1 MDRIDT
7 KTSHSDEELLFSAFT
22 ANKNIASNDYIG
34 DFITLVIK
42 LNTIDHFLFKDP
54 QNRIDLILIK
64 KNIENRIKI
73 DNEDIKNVYSAL
85 LEKCN
90 FLLKKMSFKS
100 KETNRYSL
108 EFERHIIPEEITFES
123 DGFKDMSMKFDYL
136 YNDNFN
142 LATFWDNIRQY
153 EINCRDHKSKAS
165 ELILLMKHY
174 QKDKVSSIQVKNL
187 LKSFDSLYESIY
199 NAKIK
204 KEYNLVALDTIRNYI
219 YNSRL
224 SISMSEQDYSFER
237 LKKDI
242 AEIDEFKYVH
252 AYAIIIRIT
261 RLFSIWSMT
270 LIWSLKKKKTILE

>member
-1 MDRIDT
+1 M
-7 KTSHSDEELLFSAFT
+7 
-22 ANKNIASNDYIG
+22 
-34 DFITLVIK
+34 
-42 LNTIDHFLFKDP
+42 
-54 QNRIDLILIK
+54 
-64 KNIENRIKI
+64 
-73 DNEDIKNVYSAL
+73 
-85 LEKCN
+85 
-90 FLLKKMSFKS
+90 
-100 KETNRYSL
+100 

-204 KEYNLVALDTIRNYI
+204 KEYNPRCIR
-219 YNSRL
+219 YN
-224 SISMSEQDYSFER
+224 
-237 LKKDI
+237 
-242 AEIDEFKYVH
+242 
-252 AYAIIIRIT
+252 
-261 RLFSIWSMT
+261 
-270 LIWSLKKKKTILE
+270 